1 MRVRLP
7 ASLSQSGKAGM
18 VDVDVPTVTTLR
30 AVLAEIERK
39 IPGATRRILDEDGK
53 LYRFVNLYV
62 NGDDIRN
69 SDGIDTAVHSTDEVL
84 ILPAVSGG

>member
-18 VDVDVPTVTTLR
+18 VDVDVPAVTTLR

-39 IPGATRRILDEDGK
+39 IPGATRRIMDEEGK

-69 SDGIDTAVHSTDEVL
+69 SDGIDTTVHSTDEVL